1 MEFLLY
7 SKSILFDLN
16 KVNLDPGHEQEGKK
30 TQSFF

>member
-16 KVNLDPGHEQEGKK
+16 KIKLDPGHEQEGKK
-30 TQSFF
+30 LQIFL